1 MPTSGSRSKSR
12 SARSKSSRSRSRSR
26 SRSSVQPCSESLDEL
41 LNIFVK
47 VGKDGINHPPS
58 ESEIAG
64 HAEGICNML
73 NLFTMEDLVKLK
85 KKNEQFFTF
94 FQTAFVYLG
103 QTSPT
108 FVEVC
113 KRKLKPA
120 VNKLMNSSNHALE
133 NASQIG
139 GAGGDEVPW
148 FLKAKYV
155 GYLVLVIWL
164 LMSAD
169 AVMYP
174 SSVGVLAVVKAYTM
188 SLTGMDR
195 LQGVMQR
202 LMGNKEHEYP
212 VAYAEGPGVNPM
224 GVGTHAASRAALDL
238 QAEAENNEEEIARLR
253 RDAALAHVNAIAKMT
268 AASVCAAAGTCESPA
283 VTAIGLAVTPLVR
296 AEEALP
302 YLTDEEIKLNEELQ
316 KVSAELETEKRKYSI
331 WDRNEVIIK
340 ELSERYVAI
349 EAQIHALAK
358 LKGIVPTLPKLNSAP
373 HVLGNVSRNLLA
385 QLTPSSGVLPARV
398 MQLENKGPR
407 HSPIVF
413 EGEEKS
419 PAFSLVKTGD
429 SGENLQAEIPKAVAY
444 SPAGR
449 QSVSAMVEAGIN
461 PLEVSIG
468 ALAKKHPGEIVT
480 LTDFQRLA
488 GAAKTL
494 TRAQMSVGTKTT
506 YDPQAILALVDA
518 ALPEGVAKGP
528 DYSRHLMVYMA
539 TEAAAKQAHQNA
551 KIKRG
556 VISAEMARVVDSALK
571 DEITQIKDRLVTQV
585 VELGFPGERDDAER
599 VVRKAIDTSRL
610 FGVMPNIKTTYYASS
625 ILQCNTGKCEMKPY
639 SELRNQAELK
649 RELEALPYAKRFMR
663 VKYNILLSLIPL
675 IGVGGL
681 VIIIQ
686 ALFRSLISIA
696 DIGTL
701 CKRLVFG
708 SDVKRKGVDALD
720 AQRARQ
726 LLELE
731 AAQHA
736 ARMKALEDERRPPPM
751 GQRTSPNGKRIFF
764 TKRASSR
771 SRGTPAPAA
780 PAPRRTRRAP
790 RR

>member
-1 MPTSGSRSKSR
+1 
-12 SARSKSSRSRSRSR
+12 
-26 SRSSVQPCSESLDEL
+26 VQPCSESLDQL

-58 ESEIAG
+58 ESEIAA

-73 NLFTMEDLVKLK
+73 NLFTMEELVKLK
-85 KKNEQFFTF
+85 KKNEPFFTF

-103 QTSPT
+103 QTSPR

-120 VNKLMNSSNHALE
+120 VNKLMNSSKHALE

-174 SSVGVLAVVKAYTM
+174 SSVGVLAVVKAYAM

-202 LMGNKEHEYP
+202 LMGNKEQEYP

-238 QAEAENNEEEIARLR
+238 QAEAEKNEEEMARLR
-253 RDAALAHVNAIAKMT
+253 RDEALAHVHATTEMT

-302 YLTDEEIKLNEELQ
+302 YLTDEEIKLNDEFKKISE
-316 KVSAELETEKRKYSI
+316 ELETEKGKYSI
-331 WDRNEVIIK
+331 WDRNEVTIR

-349 EAQIHALAK
+349 EAQIYALAK
-358 LKGIVPTLPKLNSAP
+358 LKGVLPTLPKLSSAA
-373 HVLGNVSRNLLA
+373 HVTRTLENVSRNLLA

-398 MQLENKGPR
+398 MQLENNGPKD
-407 HSPIVF
+407 SPIVF

-419 PAFSLVKTGD
+419 PAFSLVKTGN
-429 SGENLQAEIPKAVAY
+429 SGENLEAEIPKAVAY

-461 PLEVSIG
+461 PLEVSVG
-468 ALAKKHPGEIVT
+468 ALAKKHPGELVT
-480 LTDFQRLA
+480 LTDLQRLA

-599 VVRKAIDTSRL
+599 AVRKAIDTSRL

-708 SDVKRKGVDALD
+708 SDVKRKGADALE

-731 AAQHA
+731 AAQHK
-736 ARMKALEDERRPPPM
+736 ARMNALQGELRPPPM
-751 GQRTSPNGKRIFF
+751 GQRAIGSKIFF
-764 TKRASSR
+764 TRRASSR
-771 SRGTPAPAA
+771 SRGTAASAA
-780 PAPRRTRRAP
+780 PAPRRSRRAS

>member
-1 MPTSGSRSKSR
+1 
-12 SARSKSSRSRSRSR
+12 
-26 SRSSVQPCSESLDEL
+26 
-41 LNIFVK
+41 
-47 VGKDGINHPPS
+47 
-58 ESEIAG
+58 
-64 HAEGICNML
+64 
-73 NLFTMEDLVKLK
+73 MEELVKLK

-103 QTSPT
+103 QISPR

-113 KRKLKPA
+113 KRKLNPA
-120 VNKLMNSSNHALE
+120 VNKLMNSSRHALE

-202 LMGNKEHEYP
+202 LMGNKEQEYP

-238 QAEAENNEEEIARLR
+238 QAEAEKNEEEMARLR
-253 RDAALAHVNAIAKMT
+253 RDEALAHVHATSEMK

-316 KVSAELETEKRKYSI
+316 KVSAELETEKAKYSI
-331 WDRNEVIIK
+331 WDRNEVTIK

-385 QLTPSSGVLPARV
+385 QLTPPSGVLPARV
-398 MQLENKGPR
+398 MQLENNGPKD
-407 HSPIVF
+407 SPIVF

-429 SGENLQAEIPKAVAY
+429 SGENLEAEIVAEIPKAVAY

-461 PLEVSIG
+461 PLQVSVG
-468 ALAKKHPGEIVT
+468 ALAKKHPGELVT
-480 LTDFQRLA
+480 LTDLQRLA

-599 VVRKAIDTSRL
+599 AVRKAIDTSRL

-708 SDVKRKGVDALD
+708 SDVKRKGADALE

-731 AAQHA
+731 AAQHK
-736 ARMKALEDERRPPPM
+736 ARMNALQGELRPPPI
-751 GQRTSPNGKRIFF
+751 GQRVVGSKIFF
-764 TKRASSR
+764 TRRASSR

-780 PAPRRTRRAP
+780 PAPRRTRRAT